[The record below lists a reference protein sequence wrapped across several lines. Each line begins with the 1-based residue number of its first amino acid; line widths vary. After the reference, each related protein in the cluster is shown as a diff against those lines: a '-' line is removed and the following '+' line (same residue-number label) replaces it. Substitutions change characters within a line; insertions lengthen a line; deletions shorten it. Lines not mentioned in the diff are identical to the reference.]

1 MSRRNFIKK
10 GLTYLT
16 ILGLSGLSFINYGCK
31 KHNDIVN
38 PVGGP
43 VRVYVEDTFTNSS
56 LNDIPVTLE
65 CNGNVM
71 EGKTSGGIVTFDLDN
86 VYTCNIKINF
96 SNSQASRD
104 NDYVASV
111 VERMGLTGGEDINI
125 DIVRKDDINP
135 SGYNW
140 KELLNVYR
148 GRDNRPDYTNQ
159 VWVKQ
164 PEKWVVYDPHGYLKQ
179 YADKK
184 NNPIFNNIMKGF
196 KAIQEY
202 SNGFIKAP
210 SRTEVEIRYE
220 TKHWVENGVFFEI
233 TDGRAYEADDENS
246 NDEIIRSGAGA
257 RYTGCYDMFG
267 ELVSSVQGGDNEG
280 GSFESVVG
288 GTGYVTEID
297 KIWGNFNYYKR
308 KPGDKFFLDGE
319 YGHLYEVRKIDKN

>member
-1 MSRRNFIKK
+1 MMERKD
-10 GLTYLT
+10 
-16 ILGLSGLSFINYGCK
+16 LGKNIIVAVIVIFSLLSYSCK
-31 KHNDIVN
+31 KNNSIEEE

-96 SNSQASRD
+96 SNSQASRN

-148 GRDNRPDYTNQ
+148 GRDNSGIGYPNQ

-179 YADKK
+179 YSDEK
-184 NNPIFNNIMKGF
+184 NNAIFNNIMKGF

-202 SNGFIKAP
+202 TNGFIKAP
-210 SRTEVEIRYE
+210 SRSEVEIRYE

-246 NDEIIRSGAGA
+246 NDEIIRSGAGGGPSPDPNN
-257 RYTGCYDMFG
+257 YMS

-280 GSFESVVG
+280 MVDSVTSG
-288 GTGYVTEID
+288 AGYVTEID

-319 YGHLYEVRKIDKN
+319 YGHLYEVRKLK